1 MSDRPDAR
9 LHHRAVLWLLVAN
22 LFWGLSF
29 PLIKALAF
37 AHRQVLPE
45 SSNWFI
51 TAGTCAP
58 RFLLASIV
66 LVVVLG
72 RRAAA
77 CTRGEIRQG
86 VLLGLTAGT
95 GMLFQNDGLQF
106 TAASTSAFL
115 TQLYAI
121 MIPAWLALRS
131 GRRPPA
137 RVLWCC
143 GLVLVGVGILGR
155 FDVRALRLG
164 RGEFE
169 TLLSSVFFM
178 MQILVLG
185 RRDFAGNRALPV
197 TLAMFATE
205 AVLFTALAV
214 GTAPRPSALLVPWA
228 STPWLG
234 FTALLTVFCTLGS
247 FLIMNRWQPKI
258 TATEAGLI
266 YCIEPVFASVM
277 ALFLPGWFSAWARF
291 DYANETVTWHLL
303 AGGGLITLAN
313 VWLQFTPPKP
323 EATQSTA
330 GRL

>member
-1 MSDRPDAR
+1 MSSPSDPH
-9 LHHRAVLWLLVAN
+9 LHRRAILWLLLAN

-29 PLIKALAF
+29 PLIKALTF
-37 AHRQVLPE
+37 AHRQVLPG

-58 RFLLASIV
+58 RFLLASAV
-66 LVVVLG
+66 LVAVIG
-72 RRAAA
+72 RRVAAF
-77 CTRGEIRQG
+77 TRDEIRQG

-106 TAASTSAFL
+106 TQASVSAFL
-115 TQLYAI
+115 TQMYAI

-143 GLVLVGVGILGR
+143 GLVLAGVAILGR
-155 FDVRALRLG
+155 FDFRALRLG
-164 RGEFE
+164 RGEAE

-185 RRDFAGNRALPV
+185 RREFAANRALPV
-197 TLAMFATE
+197 TLAMFTTE
-205 AVLFTALAV
+205 AVLFTALAA
-214 GTAPRPSALLVPWA
+214 GTAPRPAALLVPWTSA
-228 STPWLG
+228 PWLG

-277 ALFLPGWFSAWARF
+277 ALFLPGWFSTWAGF
-291 DYANETVTWHLL
+291 EYGNETVTWHLL
-303 AGGGLITLAN
+303 TGGGLITLAN
-313 VWLQFTPPKP
+313 VWLQFSPRIP
-323 EATQSTA
+323 EAGAT
-330 GRL
+330 